1 MSDKKILAT
10 PQDVENAFYEALE
23 RADIELM
30 MSIWADDEEIVCV
43 HPGGP
48 RLLGYLAIRD
58 AWQRIFDHGNRLD
71 ITVSQLTSVSTPF
84 AVMHSVL
91 EQIRV
96 RGNGDVMAPV
106 AATNVYIRGAMGW
119 RMVGHHASPVP
130 PIPPDAVSASPKV
143 LH

>member
-1 MSDKKILAT
+1 MADKKILAS
-10 PQDVENAFYEALE
+10 PQDVEALFYEALE
-23 RADIELM
+23 RADVELM

-48 RLLGYLAIRD
+48 RLLGYADIRD
-58 AWQRIFDHGNRLD
+58 AWQRIFDHGNRLE
-71 ITVSQLTSVSTPF
+71 ISVSHLSTVSTPF
-84 AVMHSVL
+84 AAMHSVL

-130 PIPPDAVSASPKV
+130 PLPPEVTSATPKI

>member
-1 MSDKKILAT
+1 MADKKILAS
-10 PQDVENAFYEALE
+10 PQDVEVLFYEALE
-23 RADIELM
+23 RADVDLM

-48 RLLGYLAIRD
+48 RLLGYVDIRD
-58 AWQRIFDHGNRLD
+58 AWQRIFDHGNRLE
-71 ITVSQLTSVSTPF
+71 ISVSHLSTVSTPF
-84 AVMHSVL
+84 AAMHSVL

-106 AATNVYIRGAMGW
+106 AATNVYVRGAMGW

-130 PIPPDAVSASPKV
+130 PLPPEATSAAPKI